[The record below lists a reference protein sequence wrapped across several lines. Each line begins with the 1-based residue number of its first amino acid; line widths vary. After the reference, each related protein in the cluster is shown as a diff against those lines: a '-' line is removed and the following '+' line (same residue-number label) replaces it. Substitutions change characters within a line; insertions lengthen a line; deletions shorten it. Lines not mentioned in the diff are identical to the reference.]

1 VIQTSVLHV
10 ESSGEGGLSLVLVH
24 GFGASGHSWRK
35 WVPPLRREHRV
46 HVVDLM
52 GAGRAAAPPWGD
64 YTPGAQAARLVEEL
78 RRLGQGPIVLMGHSL
93 GAAVSVL
100 AALRIRDAGGAIPV
114 RGLVLIGGAVLP
126 QKLPP
131 YMSAARTPLLG
142 DLLMLG
148 PPPRWAL
155 AKGLEGIVHDPGTV
169 DREQVEGYR
178 EPLRSFRR
186 RRALLRA
193 ARQLDMA
200 QGEALAARLR
210 EITLPT
216 LLIHGREDGVIPL
229 EMGQRLSRKIS
240 GARLVILD
248 GVGHLPP
255 EEAPEAS
262 LAPALEFLEELR
274 APK

>member
-1 VIQTSVLHV
+1 VIRTSPLHV
-10 ESSGEGGLSLVLVH
+10 ESSGEGEPSLVLVH

-35 WVPPLRREHRV
+35 WLPNLTREHRV

-52 GAGRAAAPPWGD
+52 GAGQAAAPPWGD
-64 YTPGAQAARLVEEL
+64 YTPGAQAARLVEVL
-78 RRLGQGPIVLMGHSL
+78 RGLGRGPIVLIGHSL

-100 AALRIRDAGGAIPV
+100 AALRVRDEGGAIAV
-114 RGLVLIGGAVLP
+114 RGLVLVGSAVLP

-142 DLLMLG
+142 DFLLLA

-155 AKGLEGIVHDPGTV
+155 RMGLEGIVHDPGTV

-178 EPLRSFRR
+178 EPLRTFRR

-193 ARQLDMA
+193 ARQLDLG
-200 QGEALAARLR
+200 QGDALRVRLR
-210 EITLPT
+210 EVALPT
-216 LLIHGREDGVIPL
+216 LVVHGREDGVIPL
-229 EMGQRLSRKIS
+229 EMGERLSRGIP
-240 GARLVILD
+240 GARLVVLD

-262 LAPALEFLEELR
+262 LAPVLEFLGELSS
-274 APK
+274 AK